1 MITSKPHIT
10 VHACHRSK
18 METLD
23 TWSIS
28 VASSESLERPRDTY
42 TNYAG
47 NGSSINTREDV
58 PVSFVYLY
66 ARASNTQ
73 PSLKS
78 NSTSSVGRN
87 AIYSSD
93 SFDEF
98 LSSIGDAKET
108 TGSRPLPHTASQLLL
123 AEIVSEE
130 AHCRDG
136 RHEHESARD
145 GGHGRSVASLG
156 TGHTAQH
163 GLATVPYSTP
173 PRFSLHRAQTRMAH
187 PASSCVGQLWKSK
200 AHLFQ

>member
-1 MITSKPHIT
+1 
-10 VHACHRSK
+10 

-23 TWSIS
+23 TWSVS
-28 VASSESLERPRDTY
+28 VASSESLCTERLRDAY

-58 PVSFVYLY
+58 PVSFVYLQ

-78 NSTSSVGRN
+78 NSTSSIGRN

-98 LSSIGDAKET
+98 LSSIGDSKET
-108 TGSRPLPHTASQLLL
+108 TGSRPLPRTASQLLL
-123 AEIVSEE
+123 AEIVTEE

-136 RHEHESARD
+136 RHKHESARD
-145 GGHGRSVASLG
+145 GGHAFPTMLYRMLEEN
-156 TGHTAQH
+156 
-163 GLATVPYSTP
+163 
-173 PRFSLHRAQTRMAH
+173 RFSDIVSWKQDGQCFIIESESWVLFLRM
-187 PASSCVGQLWKSK
+187 SDGIL
-200 AHLFQ
+200 L